1 MRNINNCKKLYWCS
15 RIVLIIMMVVLYF
28 TNTDMSVYLL
38 RYEIKNGFIDNER
51 WPVIATF
58 LFVLYILESVV
69 NYLIVTNKVRLVYII
84 TTKKTRVNTYKIYV
98 TNLLR
103 MINVAVIFISL
114 ITIIVVG
121 FDTILPSHNNY
132 KWTEEKIIGHSFG
145 AIDGNTY
152 TGCLEAFEEKYN
164 EGIRTFEVDFS
175 RTSDGY
181 IVLRHDWEIELQ
193 DFGMAGHV
201 ATLEEFKEKKILDK
215 YTPLT
220 LDDLLLIMKK
230 YEDVWIVTD
239 SKNQDPLTA
248 RKDFED
254 IVSAAKT
261 LGCEECLD
269 RIVVQFYNEDMYT
282 AIRDVYDFKGYIFT
296 LYMRWDSSYEQY
308 RELVKW
314 CASKDIH
321 VITMW
326 SELATNIDIIT
337 YAKMYDIDIY
347 VHTVNDV
354 EEARNRL
361 YCGVKGIYT
370 DDITPEILK

>member
-1 MRNINNCKKLYWCS
+1 MRNIKNCKIIYWCS

-51 WPVIATF
+51 WPIIATF

-69 NYLIVTNKVRLVYII
+69 NYLIVTSKVRLVYMI
-84 TTKKTRVNTYKIYV
+84 TTKKPRVNTYKIYV

-114 ITIIVVG
+114 ITIVVVG
-121 FDTILPSHNNY
+121 FDTILPSRNNY
-132 KWTEEKIIGHSFG
+132 KWTDEKIIGNSFG

-193 DFGMAGHV
+193 DFGMSGHV
-201 ATLEEFKEKKILDK
+201 ATLEEFKKVKIFDK

-239 SKNQDPLTA
+239 SKNQEPMA
-248 RKDFED
+248 AKKNFED
-254 IVSAAKT
+254 IVKTAKS

-296 LYMRWDSSYEQY
+296 LDMRWDSSYEQY